1 MDLRNTAKE
10 QEISALLIAPDR
22 ELARRFTATVSQ
34 TRAFQILADLK
45 TYPPHQTLE
54 IRVRQLN
61 PDIILLDLASNT
73 ETAEDLIR
81 FAASLTPPVHVV
93 GLHTAK
99 NSEAILRSLRAGAS
113 EFLYAPFELAAQQ
126 EAIARLRRLVKPE
139 SSSQSE
145 HGNIVVF
152 SSAKPGSGAST
163 LATQTAFALKRLT
176 GKRVLLADFDL
187 MGGTIGFYL
196 KVNHAYSLVDALQHA
211 EHLDP
216 SLWSS
221 LAVHCGGVDILP
233 APGIPYADQ
242 VEASRLSLVLDYAQR
257 LYEWV
262 IVDLPAIFHRMS
274 LMSISDA
281 DRVFLISTSE
291 LPSLHLARKAI
302 NLLAQLGFPKER
314 FQIIVNRVNKRD
326 GIGTADME
334 KLFNCP
340 VHASLPNDYFAL
352 HRVVTLGQPLT
363 SDGELGKAIEGL
375 AGNLSGSSPGV
386 TKASGIL
393 GAMKPDFLRA

>member
-1 MDLRNTAKE
+1 MESRGKE

-22 ELARRFTATVSQ
+22 ELARQFNATVPQ
-34 TRAFQILADLK
+34 TRAFQVLADLK
-45 TYPPHQTLE
+45 AYPAQQTLE
-54 IRVRQLN
+54 IRIRQLN
-61 PDIILLDLASNT
+61 PDILLLDLASNPD
-73 ETAEDLIR
+73 AAADLIR
-81 FAASLTPPVHVV
+81 FVTSLTPPVHVV
-93 GLHTAK
+93 GLHREK
-99 NSEAILRSLRAGAS
+99 NSEAILRSLRVGAS
-113 EFLYAPFELAAQQ
+113 EFLYAPFDPGIQQ
-126 EAIARLRRLVKPE
+126 EAIARLRRMVKPE
-139 SSSQSE
+139 LAATPE
-145 HGNIVVF
+145 TGNIVVF
-152 SSAKPGSGAST
+152 SSAKPGAGAST

-196 KVNHAYSLVDALQHA
+196 KVSHSYSVIDALQHA

-216 SLWSS
+216 ALWSS

-233 APGIPYADQ
+233 APGAPYADP
-242 VEASRLSLVLDYAQR
+242 VEGGRLNLVLDYAQR

-274 LMSISDA
+274 LMTISEA
-281 DRVFLISTSE
+281 DRVFLVSTSE

-314 FQIIVNRVNKRD
+314 FQIVVNRVSKRD

-334 KLFNCP
+334 KLFNCS
-340 VHASLPNDYFAL
+340 VHASLPNDYFSL

-363 SDGELGKAIEGL
+363 GDGELGRAIESL
-375 AGNLSGSSPGV
+375 AGKLSGSLAGGGKSGGMLRQMKP
-386 TKASGIL
+386 ALSGI
-393 GAMKPDFLRA
+393 

>member
-1 MDLRNTAKE
+1 MDLRNTGKE

-22 ELARRFTATVSQ
+22 ELARRFTATVPQ

-45 TYPPHQTLE
+45 TYPPRQTLE
-54 IRVRQLN
+54 IRVRQLS
-61 PDIILLDLASNT
+61 PDIILLDLASNP
-73 ETAEDLIR
+73 ETAEDLVR
-81 FAASLTPPVHVV
+81 FAASLTPSVHVV

-99 NSEAILRSLRAGAS
+99 DSEAILRSLRAGAS
-113 EFLYAPFELAAQQ
+113 EFLYAPFDAAIQY

-139 SSSQSE
+139 SSAPAE
-145 HGNIVVF
+145 RGNIVVF

-196 KVNHAYSLVDALQHA
+196 KVSHAYSLVDALQHA

-233 APGIPYADQ
+233 APGAPYADP
-242 VEASRLSLVLDYAQR
+242 VEGGRLNLVLDYAQR

-274 LMSISDA
+274 LMTISEA
-281 DRVFLISTSE
+281 DRVFLVSTSE

-314 FQIIVNRVNKRD
+314 FQIVVNRVSKRD

-334 KLFNCP
+334 KLFNCS
-340 VHASLPNDYFAL
+340 VHASLPNDYFSL

-363 SDGELGKAIEGL
+363 GDGELGRAIESL
-375 AGNLSGSSPGV
+375 AGKLSGSLAGGGKSGGMLRQMKP
-386 TKASGIL
+386 ALSGI
-393 GAMKPDFLRA
+393 